1 MELELKHEDRLLL
14 QNIYAELKRYNE
26 RISGTQD
33 RPDLVLSIQEA
44 AVKIGKSRQTI
55 SRLVREGRLHKVL
68 RGGKTGILASELNP
82 LGNGR
87 DALT

>member
-26 RISGTQD
+26 RINGTQD

-44 AVKIGKSRQTI
+44 ARYSGRTRQTI
-55 SRLVREGRLHKVL
+55 SRKIREKKLHKVE
-68 RGGKTGILASELNP
+68 RGGVIGVLLSELTNT
-82 LGNGR
+82 NSQ
-87 DALT
+87 